1 MSRCKFSALLKK
13 STRGKNPF
21 VLIKDKVKWDIR
33 GKYNT
38 NRCVLYKYVFKTKTA
53 PPVLP
58 VEKIFME
65 EFY

>member
-1 MSRCKFSALLKK
+1 MFRNVALQILCSAKKKK

-38 NRCVLYKYVFKTKTA
+38 NR
-53 PPVLP
+53 
-58 VEKIFME
+58 
-65 EFY
+65 